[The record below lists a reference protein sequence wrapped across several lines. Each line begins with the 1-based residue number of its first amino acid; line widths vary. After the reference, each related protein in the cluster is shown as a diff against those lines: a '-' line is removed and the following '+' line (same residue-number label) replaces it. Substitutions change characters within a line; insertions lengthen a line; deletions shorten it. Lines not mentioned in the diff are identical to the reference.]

1 MLFFRPNLFKYGILF
16 LSLLIPI
23 NFTFSADSAE
33 PKIQAE
39 LDISDSESSD
49 SDESDTG
56 ENAVEIAVAPKKSD
70 IELATEIDQ
79 VLDNLM
85 AANLDSNKYHFLQPP
100 VVEPTAEPIPA
111 ILQKKYVSEYVSDG
125 ELDFD
130 LDLEKSLEQPK
141 RFEHDSELNN
151 LQDLELDSEI

>member
-1 MLFFRPNLFKYGILF
+1 MLFFRPDLFKYGILL

-23 NFTFSADSAE
+23 NFTFLADSAE
-33 PKIQAE
+33 PKVQAE
-39 LDISDSESSD
+39 LDFPDSESSD
-49 SDESDTG
+49 SDESDIG
-56 ENAVEIAVAPKKSD
+56 DNEVEMTVAPKKSD
-70 IELATEIDQ
+70 TALATEIDQ
-79 VLDNLM
+79 ILDNLM
-85 AANLDSNKYHFLQPP
+85 AANLDPNKYHFLQPP
-100 VVEPTAEPIPA
+100 VVEPMPA